1 MVEADLSQ
9 VDIEAGFL
17 AAGEGEVTVVNG
29 FSRDET
35 NEFVPCACHAFSL
48 LRRFRLEG

>member
-1 MVEADLSQ
+1 
-9 VDIEAGFL
+9 
-17 AAGEGEVTVVNG
+17 VVNG

-48 LRRFRLEG
+48 PRRFRLEG